1 MTHRSDR
8 HRIFSRRLLEAM
20 GLGSIATLA
29 LAGAACGGTVVT
41 NGTGMGGEG
50 TSTGTHTGTGA
61 GTTTSTGDGTGAGT
75 TTTTS
80 TGTGTGGV
88 TTFATTTTDVAAS
101 SSTGAGGGCGVAII
115 PPEVAVQGCI
125 AAQNG
130 VCPPLG
136 QTSTEDAVAASLG
149 ICAAHGIG
157 SGLCCNVKAL
167 IALTCGPQLTPGGT
181 CCYEGVE
188 NPDNLCGVTGR
199 PFTAD
204 GVARAAPVRA
214 RHDWAKSAVPAVAEL
229 DPHTR
234 AALAEAWARD
244 ARYEHASVA
253 SFARLALE
261 LLAVGA
267 PPELLRDAQQAM
279 GDEIRHA
286 EHCFALASTYAG
298 SLMGPGP
305 LPFDGALPRASL
317 EDMAAAAVRE
327 GCIGE
332 TIAALA
338 AAEARDRARDP
349 AVRAA
354 LDVIAT
360 DEAEHA
366 AMSWRLC
373 AWAYRTGDVSVR
385 AAIAHAFA
393 SSLDLPIEEAPE
405 GIDADAF
412 HAHGRLLPSE
422 ARESAERALAEV
434 VRPSAAALLASS

>member
-8 HRIFSRRLLEAM
+8 HRVFSRRLLEAM

-29 LAGAACGGTVVT
+29 LAGAACGGTVT
-41 NGTGMGGEG
+41 I
-50 TSTGTHTGTGA
+50 STGA
-61 GTTTSTGDGTGAGT
+61 GVGGGNTSSGTQTGPGTGAGT
-75 TTTTS
+75 TTTT
-80 TGTGTGGV
+80 TNTTTGTGGV
-88 TTFATTTTDVAAS
+88 TSTTTTDVAAS
-101 SSTGAGGGCGVAII
+101 SSGTGAGGGCGVAVV
-115 PPEVAVQGCI
+115 PPEVVVQGCI

-136 QTSTEDAVAASLG
+136 HTATEDAVAASLG

-157 SGLCCNVKAL
+157 SGLCCHVAAL
-167 IALTCGPQLTPGGT
+167 ITLTCGPQLTPGGT
-181 CCYEGVE
+181 CCYEGIE
-188 NPDNLCGVTGR
+188 NPNNPCGVTGR
-199 PFTAD
+199 PFTAE

-214 RHDWAKSAVPAVAEL
+214 RDDWARSAVPTVAEL
-229 DPHTR
+229 DPRTR
-234 AALAEAWARD
+234 AALADAWARD

-286 EHCFALASTYAG
+286 ERCFALASAYAG
-298 SLMGPGP
+298 SPMGPGP

-317 EDMAAAAVRE
+317 EEMAAAAVRE

-332 TIAALA
+332 TIAAIA
-338 AAEARDRARDP
+338 AAEARDLARDP

-373 AWAYRTGDVSVR
+373 AWAYRTGGADVR
-385 AAIAHAFA
+385 AAIANAFA
-393 SSLDLPIEEAPE
+393 SALDLPAEEAPE

-412 HAHGRLLPSE
+412 RAHGRLLPSE

>member
-1 MTHRSDR
+1 MTQRSDR

-20 GLGSIATLA
+20 GLGSVATFA
-29 LAGAACGGTVVT
+29 LAGAACGSSVVT
-41 NGTGMGGEG
+41 AGTGVGGGETSSG
-50 TSTGTHTGTGA
+50 TQTGTGTGATGTSTSTGTT
-61 GTTTSTGDGTGAGT
+61 T

-88 TTFATTTTDVAAS
+88 TTTTTTTDVAAS
-101 SSTGAGGGCGVAII
+101 SSSTGAGGGCSVTII

-125 AAQNG
+125 APQNG
-130 VCPPLG
+130 VCPPRNL
-136 QTSTEDAVAASLG
+136 TATEDAVAAALG
-149 ICAAHGIG
+149 ICSAHGIG
-157 SGLCCNVKAL
+157 SGLCCHVPAL
-167 IALTCGPQLTPGGT
+167 IALACGPQLTAGGM
-181 CCYEGVE
+181 CCYEGIK
-188 NPDNLCGVTGR
+188 NPDNSCVVTGR
-199 PFTAD
+199 PFTAE
-204 GVARAAPVRA
+204 GVARSAALRE
-214 RHDWAKSAVPAVAEL
+214 RDDWARSVVPAVAEL
-229 DPHTR
+229 DPRTR

-286 EHCFALASTYAG
+286 ERCFALASAYAG
-298 SLMGPGP
+298 APMGPGP
-305 LPFDGALPRASL
+305 LSFDGALPRTSL
-317 EDMAAAAVRE
+317 EAMAAAAVRE

-332 TIAALA
+332 TIAAIA

-349 AVRAA
+349 AVRAS

-360 DEAEHA
+360 DEANHA

-373 AWAYRTGDVSVR
+373 AWAYRTGDANVR
-385 AAIAHAFA
+385 AAIANAFA
-393 SSLDLPIEEAPE
+393 SALDLPAEEAPE
-405 GIDADAF
+405 GIDENAF

-422 ARESAERALAEV
+422 ARESAGRAFAEV